1 MREIRIQLHRLAD
14 FIGILGVFKDFFG
27 DEAKLAKIYRVLM
40 GGLIAYIIGRTAYM
54 TYKVFKN
61 GYVKEIKRRID
72 DDGEESGNGYEDR
85 PELDFGLENDDGDT
99 EGEYGY

>member
-1 MREIRIQLHRLAD
+1 MMEIKTQLRRLAN
-14 FIGILGVFKDFFG
+14 FIGFLGVFKDFFG

-40 GGLIAYIIGRTAYM
+40 GGLIAYIIARTGYM

-61 GYVKEIKRRID
+61 GYVKEIQRRID
-72 DDGEESGNGYEDR
+72 DDSDENGYEDR
-85 PELDFGLENDDGDT
+85 PEIAPESEDEET